1 MSPLEALLRLV
12 AAAIAGYCIGS
23 IPSGV
28 VVGRLFGNVDP
39 RTRGS
44 GKTGTTNI
52 LRTLGPGPAAM
63 VLILD
68 LAKGIAAVLLARYV
82 FMPTSAGA
90 SADLRAW
97 AEAIG
102 ALAAVLGHTFSVF
115 IHFTGG
121 RGVATGGGAIFA
133 MQPIVGVA
141 GLIAMAVPIAITR
154 YVSLGSM
161 LAAIAC
167 AALDLGLVLSGR
179 DLWGHAAFMIIGAIF
194 ILWSHRDN
202 IERLV
207 HGTERKLGQP
217 HEAHA

>member
-1 MSPLEALLRLV
+1 MSPLEAILRLV
-12 AAAIAGYCIGS
+12 AAAIAGYLIGS

-39 RTRGS
+39 RTQGS

-52 LRTLGPGPAAM
+52 LRTLGPGPAAL

-68 LAKGIAAVLLARYV
+68 LAKGISAVLLARYL
-82 FMPTSAGA
+82 FMPISAGA

-97 AEAIG
+97 AEAVG
-102 ALAAVLGHTFSVF
+102 ALAAVLGHTFSIF
-115 IHFTGG
+115 IRFTGG

-133 MQPIVGVA
+133 MNPIVGVA
-141 GLIAMAVPIAITR
+141 GVIALVVPIIITR
-154 YVSLGSM
+154 YVSLGSI
-161 LAAIAC
+161 LAAIVC
-167 AALDLGLVLSGR
+167 AALDLGLVLSGS
-179 DLWGHAAFMIIGAIF
+179 DLWGHTAFMIFGAFF
-194 ILWSHRDN
+194 IVWSHRDN

-217 HEAHA
+217 NEAHA

>member
-1 MSPLEALLRLV
+1 MAPLEAILRLI
-12 AAAIAGYCIGS
+12 AAAIAGYCVGS

-52 LRTLGPGPAAM
+52 LRTLGPGPAAL

-68 LAKGIAAVLLARYV
+68 LAKGVAAVLLARYLL
-82 FMPTSAGA
+82 MPTSAGA
-90 SADLRAW
+90 SLDLRAW
-97 AEAIG
+97 AEAVA
-102 ALAAVLGHTFSVF
+102 ALAAVLGHTFSIF

-121 RGVATGGGAIFA
+121 RGVATGAGAILA
-133 MQPIVGVA
+133 MQPVVLAVGVVA
-141 GLIAMAVPIAITR
+141 IVVPIAITR

-167 AALDLGLVLSGR
+167 AALDLGLVLSGH
-179 DLWGHAAFMIIGAIF
+179 DVWGHAAFMVIGAFF

-217 HEAHA
+217 REVEA